1 MKQALKNLVKAAF
14 KKVGIEIVRSSN
26 LQLLK
31 EYQSDIDI
39 VLKMPSEKLIQ
50 LVSLMEKSKSQLKQ
64 DLFVLAELDFKKNGF
79 FVEFGATNGITLS
92 NSYLLEKEFGWNG
105 ILAEPAKCWHS
116 DLRANRNCN
125 IETDCVWTD
134 SNSTL
139 SFNEV
144 DSAELSTINVY
155 SSSDQHSESRKDGKL
170 YSVNTITLTDLLD
183 KYNAPNEID
192 YLSIDTEGSE
202 YEILNKFNFN
212 KYQFKVI
219 TCEHA
224 WDEVKREKIFN
235 LLTEHGYIRKYIGL
249 SKWDDWY
256 IRPK

>member
-1 MKQALKNLVKAAF
+1 MKETLKTIVKALF
-14 KKVGIEIVRSSN
+14 KKVGIEIVRTRN

-31 EYQSDIDI
+31 EFQSDIDD
-39 VLKMPSEKLIQ
+39 VLKMPSGKLIQ
-50 LVSLMEKSKSQLKQ
+50 LVSLMEKSTSQLKQ

-92 NSYLLEKEFGWNG
+92 NSYLLEKEFGWYG
-105 ILAEPAKCWHS
+105 IFAEPAKCWHN
-116 DLRANRNCN
+116 DLRFNRHCN
-125 IETDCVWTD
+125 IETDCVWTESD
-134 SNSTL
+134 LTL

-144 DSAELSTINVY
+144 DSAELSTIDVY
-155 SSSDQHSESRKDGKL
+155 SSSDLHSESRKDGKL

-202 YEILNKFNFN
+202 FEILSKFNFN
-212 KYQFKVI
+212 KYKFKVI

-235 LLTEHGYIRKYIGL
+235 LLAQHGYLRKYIGL

-256 IRPK
+256 IKS